1 LVNKL
6 IEEGKLKYC
15 KPEDKERRDWILR
28 VETLNYSPLNVL
40 TDCLKWEIPA
50 NTDVSTGYLSRLCP

>member
-6 IEEGKLKYC
+6 IGEGKLKYC

-28 VETLNYSPLNVL
+28 VETIKLLKLKLTVFSLN
-40 TDCLKWEIPA
+40 
-50 NTDVSTGYLSRLCP
+50 